1 MRKHADRL
9 AQGELAMF
17 GRDLKYA
24 VRTLLKSPV
33 FSLTAII
40 TIALGIGA
48 STAIFSVT
56 NAVLLRPLPYK
67 DPDRLVVI
75 GGDLRTRN
83 IFDERESYENY
94 ADLRN
99 AATAVFDDMAGVST
113 FRGIVPRQDGSPE
126 QVKFALVTPNFF
138 RVVGAHIVAGRDFD
152 ALDGQP
158 GPPQDPTADPTKQ
171 PPPLPTIA
179 IVSYEFWQRRLGG
192 NPDVFG
198 HPLQS
203 GAPDSPVIV
212 GALAPGFELE
222 FRASA
227 NVDRDP
233 DIWTALRVNYD
244 NRNRNSFYLRG
255 IARMKPGVTMGRVQE
270 LSELTAADVRKN
282 FQIYGT
288 GNFHYHIEP
297 MQQHLV
303 AEVRPAILALMG
315 AVIFLLLIACA
326 NVANLL
332 LVRMSLRERELAV
345 RTALGGSRWRLIRQT
360 LAEALLISGA
370 GTLLGIGLAYAGIH
384 ELIAIS
390 PANLP
395 RLDKIAIDPAV
406 LTFSILA
413 GLAAAAI
420 FGLVPALRA
429 SRPNV
434 MGMLRGS
441 GRTAGLGGGGLRNA
455 VAVIEVALSFVL
467 LIGSGL
473 MVRSFIALQHIELG
487 FDPNHLLTF
496 QLLGGR
502 PTDGPKE
509 RAARVSEIRTRLRE
523 LGGVESVTAVALVP
537 LAGGFSEIR
546 WGKEDAL
553 ADPSKYQATTAQLVL
568 PGFFETMHTPLLAG
582 RIFAEADNAPDRK
595 LVVVDQMLAAKAFP
609 RESAVG
615 KRILIRIRTPEPEWV
630 EIIGVVAHQRV
641 NSLAEPEH
649 EQVYFSDGF
658 LNNGRVAGW
667 ILRTSGDPAGLAPAV
682 RAAMGK
688 LDPSLLINEMEP
700 MRVWVDHAQAGTR
713 FSLLLIGVFGVIAAL
728 LASIGLYGVLSTFV
742 RQRTAEIGVRMAL
755 GAAPANIF
763 SLVVGHGLRLSAMGI
778 GIGVVA
784 AAILTRVMA
793 TMLVGV
799 KPTDALT
806 FLAIAALF
814 FTIAAISCWIPARRA
829 AGLAPTVA
837 LRDQ

>member
-1 MRKHADRL
+1 
-9 AQGELAMF
+9 MF
-17 GRDLKYA
+17 GKDLKYA
-24 VRTLLKSPV
+24 IRTLLKSPV

-99 AATAVFDDMAGVST
+99 ATTAVFDDMAGVAT
-113 FRGIVPRQDGSPE
+113 FRGIVPRQDGTPE
-126 QVKFALVTPNFF
+126 QVRTALVTPNFF
-138 RVVGAHIVAGRDFD
+138 RVVGAHIIAGRDFD
-152 ALDGQP
+152 TLDGQP
-158 GPPQDPTADPTKQ
+158 GPPQDPAAAPAKQ
-171 PPPLPTIA
+171 PPPLPTMA
-179 IVSYEFWQRRLGG
+179 IISYEYWQRRLGG
-192 NPDVFG
+192 NPNVFG

-203 GAPDSPVIV
+203 GAPNSPVIV

-255 IARMKPGVTMGRVQE
+255 VARMKPGVTMGRVQE
-270 LSELTAADVRKN
+270 LSELAAADVRKN

-370 GTLLGIGLAYAGIH
+370 GTLLGIGLAYAGIL

-395 RLDKIAIDPAV
+395 RLEKIAIDPAV

-434 MGMLRGS
+434 MEMLRGS
-441 GRTAGLGGGGLRNA
+441 GRNAGLGGGGLRNA

-473 MVRSFIALQHIELG
+473 MVRSFIALQHIDLG

-496 QLLGGR
+496 QLLGKNV
-502 PTDGPKE
+502 DGPQA
-509 RAARVSEIRTRLRE
+509 RAAQVREIENGLRE
-523 LGGVESVTAVALVP
+523 VGGVEGLTAAALIP

-553 ADPSKYQATTAQLVL
+553 ADPSKYQATTAQSVL
-568 PGFFETMHTPLLAG
+568 PGFFETMRTPLLAG
-582 RIFAEADNAPDRK
+582 RTFTEADNAPDRK
-595 LVVVDQMLAAKAFP
+595 LVIVDQMLAAKAFP
-609 RESAVG
+609 HESAIG
-615 KRILIRIRTPEPEWV
+615 KRILIRIQTPEPEWV

-641 NSLAEPEH
+641 TSLAEPEH

-658 LNNGRVAGW
+658 RTFGSVNGW

-682 RAAMGK
+682 RAAVGK
-688 LDPSLLINEMEP
+688 LDPSLLINEMQP
-700 MRVWVDHAQAGTR
+700 MREWVDHAQAGTR

-728 LASIGLYGVLSTFV
+728 LASVGLYGVLSTFV

-784 AAILTRVMA
+784 AAVLTRVMA

-806 FLAIAALF
+806 FLAIALLF

>member
-1 MRKHADRL
+1 
-9 AQGELAMF
+9 MF
-17 GRDLKYA
+17 GKDLKYA

-33 FSLTAII
+33 FSVTAIV

-48 STAIFSVT
+48 STSIFSVT

-75 GGDLRTRN
+75 GGDMRTRN

-99 AATAVFDDMAGVST
+99 ATTAVFDDMAGVST
-113 FRGIVPRQDGSPE
+113 FRGIVPRQDGTPE
-126 QVKFALVTPNFF
+126 QVKFALVTANFF
-138 RVVGAHIVAGRDFD
+138 RLVGAHIAAGRDFD
-152 ALDGQP
+152 DSDGQP
-158 GPPQDPTADPTKQ
+158 GAQPDPTADPTKQ
-171 PPPLPTIA
+171 PPPLPIMA
-179 IVSYEFWQRRLGG
+179 IVSYEYWQRRLGG
-192 NPDVFG
+192 NAAVFG
-198 HPLQS
+198 HPLQN
-203 GAPDSPVIV
+203 GAPNSPVII

-222 FRASA
+222 FRASS
-227 NVDRDP
+227 NVDRNP
-233 DIWTALRVNYD
+233 DIWAAQRLNYD
-244 NRNRNSFYLRG
+244 NRNRNSYFLRG
-255 IARMKPGVTMGRVQE
+255 VARMKAGVSMDRVQD
-270 LSELTAADVRKN
+270 LSEMAAADVRKN
-282 FQIYGT
+282 FPLYGAAD
-288 GNFHYHIEP
+288 FHYHIER
-297 MQQHLV
+297 MRQHLV

-315 AVIFLLLIACA
+315 AVVFLLLIACA

-360 LAEALLISGA
+360 LAEALLLAGA
-370 GTLLGIGLAYAGIH
+370 GTILGVGLAYTGIR

-420 FGLVPALRA
+420 FGLAPALRA

-434 MGMLRGS
+434 MEMLRGS
-441 GRTAGLGGGGLRNA
+441 GRTAGLGGGGLRNT
-455 VAVIEVALSFVL
+455 VAVVEVALSFVL

-487 FDPNHLLTF
+487 FDPSRLLTF

-502 PTDGPKE
+502 VTQGPQA
-509 RAARVSEIRTRLRE
+509 RAAQVREIQNRLRE
-523 LGGVESVTAVALVP
+523 LGAVESVTAAELVP
-537 LAGGFSEIR
+537 LAGGYSSIR

-553 ADPSKYQATTAQLVL
+553 TDPSKYQGTDAQSVL
-568 PGFFETMHTPLLAG
+568 PGFFETMRTPLIAG
-582 RIFAEADNAPDRK
+582 RTFTEADNAPDRK
-595 LVVVDQMLAAKAFP
+595 FVIVDQMLAAKAFP
-609 RESAVG
+609 RESAIG
-615 KRILIRIRTPEPEWV
+615 KRILIRIQTPEPEWV
-630 EIIGVVAHQRV
+630 EIIGVVAHQRAT
-641 NSLAEPEH
+641 SLAELEH
-649 EQVYFSDGF
+649 EQVYFTDGF
-658 LNNGRVAGW
+658 RNHGSVNRW
-667 ILRTSGDPAGLAPAV
+667 ILRTSVDPAGLAPAV
-682 RAAMGK
+682 RAAIGK
-688 LDPSLLINEMEP
+688 LDPNLLITEMQP
-700 MRVWVDHAQAGTR
+700 MTVWVDHAQAGTR

-728 LASIGLYGVLSTFV
+728 MASVGLYGVLSTFV

-784 AAILTRVMA
+784 ASALTRVMA
-793 TMLVGV
+793 TMLIGV
-799 KPTDALT
+799 KPTDAIT

-814 FTIAAISCWIPARRA
+814 FVIAAISCWIPARRA

-837 LRDQ
+837 LREQ